1 MNRLPRPLGMTQ
13 ALNEYH
19 KTSDPEL
26 LDKIQSFF
34 IQFWVM
40 NNGFICGKLLN
51 ILELSQFLK
60 CDQERI
66 RLHMRDHI
74 LNTKLFDQ
82 EHQEEVINSLIGQQ
96 IMWAMEDRMAVE
108 GQIKLLQASQGNKY
122 TPFVTSEVN
131 KALAMKIQ
139 TTGTL
144 GSVIRSLQG
153 GGSINIFGPGSV
165 QNQQNNTL
173 TIEEAVAIVCEE
185 NAKVIDKP
193 KELKY
198 IEEKYDI
205 EDPEK
210 FPSVVANQMDTS
222 DRENGILQLDTRHL
236 DQVTDNYKGVL
247 EEFENEHHD
256 LRREIELQV
265 DPNSDD
271 PEMTIY
277 PK

>member
-1 MNRLPRPLGMTQ
+1 MTQ
-13 ALNEYH
+13 ALHEYH

-34 IQFWVM
+34 IQYWVM
-40 NNGFICGKLLN
+40 NNGIICGKQLN
-51 ILELSQFLK
+51 LFELSQFLM

-66 RLHMRDHI
+66 RLHMRDQV
-74 LNTKLFDQ
+74 LSTKLFDKDR
-82 EHQEEVINSLIGQQ
+82 QEEIINSLIGQQ
-96 IMWAMEDRMAVE
+96 IVWAMEDRMAID
-108 GQIKLLQASQGNKY
+108 GQVRILQASQGNKY

-131 KALAMKIQ
+131 RALGMKIQ

-144 GSVIRSLQG
+144 TNILKSLQG
-153 GGSINIFGPGSV
+153 GGSINIFNQNNV
-165 QNQQNNTL
+165 NNQQNNLTL
-173 TIEEAVAIVCEE
+173 EEAVAIVCEE
-185 NAKVIDKP
+185 NAKTLDKP

-198 IEEKYDI
+198 IEERYDV
-205 EDPEK
+205 DNPEV

-256 LRREIELQV
+256 IRREIELQI

>member
-13 ALNEYH
+13 ALHEYH

-34 IQFWVM
+34 IQYWVM
-40 NNGFICGKLLN
+40 NNGIICGKQLN
-51 ILELSQFLK
+51 IFELSQFLM

-66 RLHMRDHI
+66 RLHIRDQV
-74 LNTKLFDQ
+74 LSTKLFDKDR
-82 EHQEEVINSLIGQQ
+82 QEEIINSLIGQQ
-96 IMWAMEDRMAVE
+96 IVWAMEDRMAID
-108 GQIKLLQASQGNKY
+108 GQVRILQASQGNKY

-131 KALAMKIQ
+131 KALGMKIQ

-144 GSVIRSLQG
+144 TNILKSLQG
-153 GGSINIFGPGSV
+153 GGSINIFNQNNV
-165 QNQQNNTL
+165 NNQQNNLTL
-173 TIEEAVAIVCEE
+173 EEAVAIVCEE
-185 NAKVIDKP
+185 NAKTLDKP
-193 KELKY
+193 KEIKY
-198 IEEKYDI
+198 IEERYDI

-256 LRREIELQV
+256 IRREIELQI

>member
-13 ALNEYH
+13 ALHEYH
-19 KTSDPEL
+19 RTSDPEL

-34 IQFWVM
+34 IQYWVM
-40 NNGFICGKLLN
+40 NNGIICGKQLN
-51 ILELSQFLK
+51 LFELSQFLM

-66 RLHMRDHI
+66 RLHIRDQV
-74 LNTKLFDQ
+74 LSTKLFDKDR
-82 EHQEEVINSLIGQQ
+82 QEEIINSLIGQQ
-96 IMWAMEDRMAVE
+96 IVWAMEDRMAID
-108 GQIKLLQASQGNKY
+108 GQVRILQASQGNKY

-131 KALAMKIQ
+131 RALGMKIQ

-144 GSVIRSLQG
+144 TNILKSLQG
-153 GGSINIFGPGSV
+153 GGSINIFN
-165 QNQQNNTL
+165 QNNINNQQNNLTL
-173 TIEEAVAIVCEE
+173 EEAVAIVCEE
-185 NAKVIDKP
+185 NAKTLDKP

-198 IEEKYDI
+198 IEERYDI

-256 LRREIELQV
+256 IRREIELQI

>member
-13 ALNEYH
+13 ALHEYH

-34 IQFWVM
+34 IQYWVM
-40 NNGFICGKLLN
+40 NNGIICGKQLN
-51 ILELSQFLK
+51 LFELSQFLM

-66 RLHMRDHI
+66 RLHMRDQV
-74 LNTKLFDQ
+74 LSTKLFDKDR
-82 EHQEEVINSLIGQQ
+82 QEEIINSLIGQQ
-96 IMWAMEDRMAVE
+96 IVWAMEDRMAID
-108 GQIKLLQASQGNKY
+108 GQVRILQASQGNKY

-131 KALAMKIQ
+131 RALGMKIQ

-144 GSVIRSLQG
+144 TNILKSLQG
-153 GGSINIFGPGSV
+153 GGSINIFNQNNV
-165 QNQQNNTL
+165 NNQQNNLTL
-173 TIEEAVAIVCEE
+173 EEAVAIVCEE
-185 NAKVIDKP
+185 NAKTLDKP

-198 IEEKYDI
+198 IEERYDV
-205 EDPEK
+205 DNPEV
-210 FPSVVANQMDTS
+210 FPSVVANQMDTT

-256 LRREIELQV
+256 IRREIELQI

>member
-34 IQFWVM
+34 IQSWVM
-40 NNGFICGKLLN
+40 NNGSICGKLLN
-51 ILELSQFLK
+51 IIELSQFLK

-66 RLHMRDHI
+66 RLHMRDQVI
-74 LNTKLFDQ
+74 NTKLFDKD
-82 EHQEEVINSLIGQQ
+82 HQEDVINSLIGQQ
-96 IMWAMEDRMAVE
+96 IVWAMEDRMAVD
-108 GQIKLLQASQGNKY
+108 GQVRILQASQGNKY

-131 KALAMKIQ
+131 KALSMKIQ
-139 TTGTL
+139 TTGNLT
-144 GSVIRSLQG
+144 SVIKSLQG
-153 GGSINIFGPGSV
+153 GGSINIF
-165 QNQQNNTL
+165 NQQNQVQAQENTI
-173 TIEEAVAIVCEE
+173 TIEDAVAIVCEE
-185 NAKVIDKP
+185 NAKVSDKS

-198 IEEKYDI
+198 IEERYDV
-205 EDPEK
+205 DNPEN

-222 DRENGILQLDTRHL
+222 DRENGILLLDTRHL
-236 DQVTDNYKGVL
+236 DQITDNYKGVL

-256 LRREIELQV
+256 IRREIELQI

>member
-13 ALNEYH
+13 ALHEYH

-34 IQFWVM
+34 IQYWVM
-40 NNGFICGKLLN
+40 NNGIICGKQLN
-51 ILELSQFLK
+51 LFELSQFLM

-66 RLHMRDHI
+66 RLHIRDQV
-74 LNTKLFDQ
+74 LSTKLFDKD
-82 EHQEEVINSLIGQQ
+82 HQEEIINSLIGQQ
-96 IMWAMEDRMAVE
+96 IIWAMEDRMAID
-108 GQIKLLQASQGNKY
+108 GQVRILQASQGNKY

-131 KALAMKIQ
+131 RALGMKIQ
-139 TTGTL
+139 ATGTL
-144 GSVIRSLQG
+144 TNILKSLQS
-153 GGSINIFGPGSV
+153 GGSINIFNQNNV
-165 QNQQNNTL
+165 NNQQNNL
-173 TIEEAVAIVCEE
+173 TIEKAVAIICEE
-185 NAKVIDKP
+185 NAKTLDKP
-193 KELKY
+193 KEIKY
-198 IEEKYDI
+198 IEERYDV
-205 EDPEK
+205 DNPEV
-210 FPSVVANQMDTS
+210 FPQVVANQMDTS

-256 LRREIELQV
+256 IRREIELQI

>member
-13 ALNEYH
+13 ALHEYH

-34 IQFWVM
+34 IQYWVM
-40 NNGFICGKLLN
+40 NNGIICGKQLN
-51 ILELSQFLK
+51 LFELSQFLM

-66 RLHMRDHI
+66 RLHMRDQV
-74 LNTKLFDQ
+74 LSTKLFDKDR
-82 EHQEEVINSLIGQQ
+82 QEEIINSLIGQQ
-96 IMWAMEDRMAVE
+96 IVWAMEDRMAID
-108 GQIKLLQASQGNKY
+108 GQVRILQASQGNKY

-131 KALAMKIQ
+131 RALGMKIQ

-144 GSVIRSLQG
+144 TNILKSLQG
-153 GGSINIFGPGSV
+153 GGSINIFNQNNV
-165 QNQQNNTL
+165 NNQQNNLTL
-173 TIEEAVAIVCEE
+173 EEAVAIVCEE
-185 NAKVIDKP
+185 NAKTLDKP

-198 IEEKYDI
+198 IEERYDV
-205 EDPEK
+205 DNPEV
-210 FPSVVANQMDTS
+210 FPSIVANQMDTS

-256 LRREIELQV
+256 IRREIELQI